1 MIQPKRLTFSS
12 PAMMAKEVK
21 VLAVKPLKPEKG
33 QQSEPEEQMEEIT
46 NDNMGNTTGGSSS
59 SSTAITT
66 TTISQDKNGKNGKK
80 TYEQMMIEA
89 ITENDPHRKGISFA
103 LIKKFIKGKYQ
114 IETEVAA
121 VYMKRAYEKLT
132 TKSIVERVSG
142 KSGINGSIRLT
153 KAHVDKGRKQQSKG
167 IKQAEK
173 AAKKAAKTKPKAKKQ
188 ADPKPKQT
196 KKDKN
201 NNDGEKKQKKE
212 KPAKAKPAQPVK
224 LNPKK
229 TAITKTKIDRSGGKV
244 RLSIVSS
251 TDPGPSGRAKPTSK
265 AAKGGKAAKTK
276 SDEMNRK
283 PTAAKP
289 QPVRAGREKKQ

>member
-1 MIQPKRLTFSS
+1 
-12 PAMMAKEVK
+12 
-21 VLAVKPLKPEKG
+21 
-33 QQSEPEEQMEEIT
+33 
-46 NDNMGNTTGGSSS
+46 
-59 SSTAITT
+59 
-66 TTISQDKNGKNGKK
+66 
-80 TYEQMMIEA
+80 MIEA
-89 ITENDPHRKGISFA
+89 ITENDPRRKGVSFA
-103 LIKKFIKGKYQ
+103 SIKKFIKGKYQ
-114 IETEVAA
+114 IEAEVAA

-142 KSGINGSIRLT
+142 KSGIMGSIRLT
-153 KAHVDKGRKQQSKG
+153 KAHVEKEKKQQNTA

-173 AAKKAAKTKPKAKKQ
+173 AAKEAAKTKPRAKKQ
-188 ADPKPKQT
+188 ADPKLKQT

-212 KPAKAKPAQPVK
+212 QPAKAKPAQPVK

-229 TAITKTKIDRSGGKV
+229 TAITKTKIGRSGGKV

-265 AAKGGKAAKTK
+265 AAKGGKANKTK
-276 SDEMNRK
+276 SDEMTKK